1 MLFKQAS
8 VPFGIMVG
16 YIIASVLT
24 TLSNDNN
31 TCFGLL
37 CWRWSFLIEVI
48 LLSPLYLGLYFIPKE
63 DIAVCTGRLTVP
75 AAEPHALS
83 YDATEVPPESSV
95 AVEERNAP
103 VEVHQRGDVETGS
116 FNYKSPE
123 RSRPDSVSA
132 ITVSVCREVL
142 LFAKLK
148 SILTLFMMLFHRIQP
163 ASLSKQSH
171 HHHHHHMTP
180 EERQQFSALRQTAMS
195 ASLYD
200 PLSTRYAF
208 KKSCDNLAS
217 LGE

>member
-1 MLFKQAS
+1 
-8 VPFGIMVG
+8 MVG

-24 TLSNDNN
+24 TFSNNNN

-63 DIAVCTGRLTVP
+63 DIAVCAGRVQLHH
-75 AAEPHALS
+75 AEPTLAVS
-83 YDATEVPPESSV
+83 YDTTVVPTESSI
-95 AVEERNAP
+95 AVEGRNAP
-103 VEVHQRGDVETGS
+103 GEVLQRGDVETGTV
-116 FNYKSPE
+116 NYKSPE
-123 RSRPDSVSA
+123 RNRPGNSNAV
-132 ITVSVCREVL
+132 TVRKWCVFSSNSEL
-142 LFAKLK
+142 QTN
-148 SILTLFMMLFHRIQP
+148 SLFMSASSHLQP
-163 ASLSKQSH
+163 ASVSKQSH

-217 LGE
+217 LGGCQ